1 MRVVEIYTDGACSG
15 NPGPGGWAA
24 ILSYKGSEKIVKGGE
39 LQTTNNRMELTAVI
53 NGLQALKSDSHDVVC
68 EIYTDSAY
76 VYNAVAQDW
85 LTTWQLNSWKNSNKK
100 LVLNKDLWEI
110 LLDELQKHKVNFH
123 KVKGH
128 ADVEGNNRCDELA
141 RHEIQ
146 KLIGE
151 IPQK

>member
-1 MRVVEIYTDGACSG
+1 MRIVEIYTDGACSG

-24 ILSYKGSEKIVKGGE
+24 ILSFMGNEKIVKGGE

-53 NGLQALKSDSHDVVC
+53 QGLQALKDNTQDVVC

-76 VYNAVAQDW
+76 VYNAITQDW
-85 LTTWQLNSWKNSNKK
+85 LTTWQLNNWKNANKK
-100 LVLNKDLWEI
+100 LVLNQDLWLTLI
-110 LLDELQKHKVNFH
+110 DELQKHKVNFH

-141 RHEIQ
+141 RQEIQ
-146 KLIGE
+146 KLIVDV
-151 IPQK
+151 K